1 MLSIQYEIQ
10 KPKAKLFIKEAAISG
25 QVLKTGQTEETQDA
39 SNKTKQ
45 IVYKV
50 SKTKSRKKRK
60 CNIFFFL
67 PESNGNIDYF
77 LSLPS
82 VLDSLMLMVAL
93 TMPVVI
99 RGVGPSILH

>member
-1 MLSIQYEIQ
+1 MQYI
-10 KPKAKLFIKEAAISG
+10 
-25 QVLKTGQTEETQDA
+25 
-39 SNKTKQ
+39 
-45 IVYKV
+45 
-50 SKTKSRKKRK
+50 
-60 CNIFFFL
+60 FFL

>member
-45 IVYKV
+45 TVYKV
-50 SKTKSRKKRK
+50 SKTKSKKKRK
-60 CNIFFFL
+60 CSIFFL